1 MLCCAGGPQLE
12 AGSPLGASGASDGTV
27 ALWDARAR
35 EACVW
40 RAAAHQ
46 DACTGVGIVDGG
58 WVVSCARD
66 GSVAASH
73 IGGGRQRLLRAAGGG
88 PAQRCLQAGAALAF
102 GLLAC
107 LRTYVLMYLL
117 PCLPASTPVALACS
131 LTSCVLQAV
140 GGAALTAGDGGAVYI
155 WDVRAMQLGGALQVS
170 QPAGQPGSPAA
181 VGQYTLHPFTAPAQG
196 GRVPLASQLGLGAHQ
211 FFSVPLGRW
220 RVAFPCTRCTYTA
233 RRARRAACCSASPT
247 ARWRC
252 GGLLA
257 GGSAWGR
264 PLYLCVP
271 RPPAG
276 PTNPRA
282 H

>member
-88 PAQRCLQAGAALAF
+88 PAQRCLQVSF
-102 GLLAC
+102 
-107 LRTYVLMYLL
+107 L
-117 PCLPASTPVALACS
+117 PCWLASTPVALACS

-170 QPAGQPGSPAA
+170 QPAGQPGSPSA

-220 RVAFPCTRCTYTA
+220 RVAFPCTRCTCTA

-264 PLYLCVP
+264 P
-271 RPPAG
+271 
-276 PTNPRA
+276 
-282 H
+282 

>member
-46 DACTGVGIVDGG
+46 DACMGVGIVDGG

-88 PAQRCLQAGAALAF
+88 PAQRCLQVSF
-102 GLLAC
+102 
-107 LRTYVLMYLL
+107 L
-117 PCLPASTPVALACS
+117 PCWLASTPVALACS

-170 QPAGQPGSPAA
+170 RPAGQPGSPAA

-220 RVAFPCTRCTYTA
+220 RVAFPCTRCTCTA

-264 PLYLCVP
+264 P
-271 RPPAG
+271 
-276 PTNPRA
+276 
-282 H
+282 

>member
-88 PAQRCLQAGAALAF
+88 PAQRCLQVSFIAC
-102 GLLAC
+102 LLASN
-107 LRTYVLMYLL
+107 L
-117 PCLPASTPVALACS
+117 
-131 LTSCVLQAV
+131 
-140 GGAALTAGDGGAVYI
+140 
-155 WDVRAMQLGGALQVS
+155 
-170 QPAGQPGSPAA
+170 
-181 VGQYTLHPFTAPAQG
+181 
-196 GRVPLASQLGLGAHQ
+196 LGLGSGSGLGLRLGNGHQ
-211 FFSVPLGRW
+211 RHGGANSLG
-220 RVAFPCTRCTYTA
+220 
-233 RRARRAACCSASPT
+233 
-247 ARWRC
+247 
-252 GGLLA
+252 
-257 GGSAWGR
+257 
-264 PLYLCVP
+264 
-271 RPPAG
+271 
-276 PTNPRA
+276 
-282 H
+282 